1 MRGLL
6 AHMVVTLRL
15 HFRNRQALIYGY
27 IFPLLFMLA
36 FWIVYRNERI
46 PLLRHCG
53 ELLTVGILGGAC
65 FGLPT
70 TLVSERE
77 RGFWRRY
84 RTARVSPWL
93 LLTGTIGVRFLIMLS
108 VGLLQLLAARA
119 TGVPWPADVPG
130 GFLAF
135 GLVAFAFLGLGLVIA
150 MVADNVS
157 AVQAM
162 GQCLFLPMLVIG
174 GVAVPLTSLPEW
186 AQHLSGYF
194 PGRYAV
200 ALLQAAFTPEQAA
213 AKPFDSLAL
222 LALGLSG
229 MTAATFLFRWDASE
243 RPSWTRRAWLLVMV
257 GVSAGVGLTAGG
269 LADMSATAGDL
280 TNRRG
285 GPGTA
290 SWAGITA
297 HEVADLNYAAL
308 PPDTGVVVPIANS
321 LEAPD
326 EYLAGQLAIIR
337 TRLEQWAP
345 ARTDDRVQAVRNQ
358 LSVLAVADLMQAPV
372 ESHLPRVVF
381 EQLTRR
387 YPKADLIRIL
397 TWIAQH
403 PFEGTIITSVEEL
416 GVPGEVGDEQEL
428 RLRAH
433 AYAVKFVARLTGR
446 KY

>member
-6 AHMVVTLRL
+6 AHMMVTLRL
-15 HFRNRQALIYGY
+15 HFRNRQALVYGY

-36 FWIVYRNERI
+36 FWLVYRNERI

-53 ELLTVGILGGAC
+53 ELLTIGILGGAC

-84 RTARVSPWL
+84 RTAQVSSWL
-93 LLTGTIGVRFLIMLS
+93 LLSGTIGVRYLIMLS
-108 VGLLQLLAARA
+108 VGLLQLLAAKA
-119 TGVPWPADVPG
+119 TGVPWPGNVPG
-130 GFLAF
+130 FLLAF
-135 GLVAFAFLGLGLVIA
+135 ALAAFAFLGLGLVIA

-174 GVAVPLTSLPEW
+174 GVAVPLASLPEW

-200 ALLQAAFTPEQAA
+200 ILLQAAFTADHSLA
-213 AKPFDSLAL
+213 SFDSIAL
-222 LALGLSG
+222 LAMGLGG
-229 MTAATFLFRWDASE
+229 VTAAAFLFRWDASD
-243 RPSWTRRAWLLVMV
+243 RPTWRRRTSLLLMA
-257 GVSAGVGLTAGG
+257 GVWAGVGLTAGALG
-269 LADMSATAGDL
+269 DKSPPNRERSNLADPLQTAAWE
-280 TNRRG
+280 R
-285 GPGTA
+285 
-290 SWAGITA
+290 ITA
-297 HEVADLNYAAL
+297 RDVADLDYAAV
-308 PPDTGVVVPIANS
+308 PPDTGVVVPIAN
-321 LEAPD
+321 EQEEQD
-326 EYLAGQLAIIR
+326 DYLAGQLAAIR
-337 TRLEQWAP
+337 SRLDNWAP
-345 ARTDDRVQAVRNQ
+345 ARASNPVQAVRNQ
-358 LSVLAVADLMQAPV
+358 LSVLATADLLQSPV
-372 ESHLPRVVF
+372 EGHLPRVVL
-381 EQLTRR
+381 EELTRR

-403 PFEGTIITSVEEL
+403 PFEGTIVTSIEDL
-416 GVPGEVGDEQEL
+416 GVPGEVGDELEL

-446 KY
+446 TY